1 MRETI
6 KVTALMTGIS
16 LPPFLALI
24 VLSLFFCE
32 AGDDVAVF
40 GMVGFLVAA
49 ALEIGVWAVC
59 RDSLSYEVK
68 VRLWTHYVMSLLCC
82 LLFILLCGA
91 CSSLAAL
98 GIALGAYFLVYYV
111 LGVVQIPLNIRYA
124 KEGYARFYRP
134 FYPFL
139 SKKRR
144 QLLLFPLNAG
154 AKERFFFSGEGSEG
168 CLEGDY
174 LHMSE
179 DLSRGGIFLDRY
191 FLEAETKDRPWTPE
205 DQERA
210 VGRMAALGAR
220 TVGFVRR
227 EGKLRFLILPA
238 PERYGAAK
246 QELSRLFGP
255 EVRPGRAEDLGSLLR
270 RVLGFDPSEG
280 MYLPQSSGHEQLSP
294 GMSPV
299 FPYDPVRSGILCRLS
314 VFYGGPAESDGLALT
329 AFEALFPDEE
339 KGRSAIAPLEEKGFV
354 LVKSGPALVL
364 DRVDGEL
371 VEKESDGGIAEFV
384 FLLPVFMGD
393 GMTRGEAD
401 LLTAFALYWRMRNQG
416 SSPVWGRQRQ
426 RIEGL
431 LAGLPE
437 QGLSLGVFG
446 EERLTVKELEDKGVF
461 FSERTG
467 WGCVDPSGAVGEAV
481 ELVRKGAKT
490 EEESVDQLERC
501 VKEFFEICQKSSAFR
516 VDWQILSERNV

>member
-6 KVTALMTGIS
+6 KVTALITGIS

-139 SKKRR
+139 SRRRR
-144 QLLLFPLNAG
+144 QILLFPLNAG
-154 AKERFFFSGEGSEG
+154 KKERFFFSGQGSEG

-191 FLEAETKDRPWTPE
+191 FLEAEAEDRPWTPD

-227 EGKLRFLILPA
+227 AGKLRFLVLPA
-238 PERYGAAK
+238 PERYQAARE
-246 QELSRLFGP
+246 ELFRLFGP
-255 EVRPGRAEDLGSLLR
+255 EVRPGRAADLGSLLR

-280 MYLPQSSGHEQLSP
+280 MYLPQASGQEQLNP

-299 FPYDPVRSGILCRLS
+299 FPYDPVRSRVLCELS
-314 VFYGGPAESDGLALT
+314 VFYGGPAAPDGLVPT
-329 AFEALFPDEE
+329 VFSALFPDEE
-339 KGRSAIAPLEEKGFV
+339 KGRSAVAPLEELGFV
-354 LVKSGPALVL
+354 SAKSGPAQVL

-384 FLLPVFMGD
+384 FFLPVYMRSGR
-393 GMTRGEAD
+393 TRGETD
-401 LLTAFALYWRMRNQG
+401 LATAFALYWRMRNREA
-416 SSPVWGRQRQ
+416 SSAWGRQRQ

-437 QGLSLGVFG
+437 QGLDLGVFG

-481 ELVRKGAKT
+481 ELVRKGAKA
-490 EEESVDQLERC
+490 EEGSVDQLERC

-516 VDWQILSERNV
+516 VEWQILS